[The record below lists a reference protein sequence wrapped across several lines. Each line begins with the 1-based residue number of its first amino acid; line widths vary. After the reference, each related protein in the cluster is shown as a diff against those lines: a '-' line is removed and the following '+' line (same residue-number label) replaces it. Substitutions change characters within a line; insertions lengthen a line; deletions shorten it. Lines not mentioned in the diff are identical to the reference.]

1 MHRRLNKG
9 FVSLVALTV
18 VVMMMVTA
26 LSSFIAQPKPMTV
39 LDYYLALP
47 QKYLKYAGGDSA
59 KERSAALYVK
69 DVETGYLQ
77 ARQPNGEFYSAVAL
91 FKRSDGSDL
100 LAVEN
105 RECAAGCNEEFYLLD
120 YEDGQWI
127 DVTAKT
133 LPAMK
138 PEEFS
143 GALQKQFK
151 ARDGFEPRIMHRL
164 SSKDATIDVSEYWS
178 GVNLGRLEWIN
189 GGFVF
194 KPSVAQAASVGRN
207 VLASVSNPEGD
218 WLAIIEVGPESPAR
232 LPLKG
237 RLNVRI
243 AYQLRSARACRIWAR
258 PVVLEER
265 LPDEFTHGS
274 MLYLQGSG
282 ELTTWFG
289 FDNQA
294 HLQQFKVVMADEQK
308 KNLLTLNYNV
318 DARWEG
324 VLDCPTFRVE
334 CFPNDFSSPN
344 SPLAC
349 MVYPS
354 GVHPEQ
360 TFDYKWS
367 ISAGTIT
374 SGQGTRRIIL
384 NTNGI
389 EPQNVTAEVLVSIP
403 LGKCVTNASYTV
415 PLGSPGKR

>member
-1 MHRRLNKG
+1 MHRRLSKG
-9 FVSLVALTV
+9 FVALVALV
-18 VVMMMVTA
+18 CLIVLMVSA
-26 LSSFIAQPKPMTV
+26 LASSNVQPKPMTI

-47 QKYLKYAGGDSA
+47 QKYLKHAGGDSE
-59 KERSAALYVK
+59 KERSAALYIK

-91 FKRSDGSDL
+91 FKRPDGSDL
-100 LAVEN
+100 VAVEN
-105 RECAAGCNEEFYLLD
+105 RECAAGCNEEFYFLS
-120 YEDGQWI
+120 YENGQWV

-138 PEEFS
+138 QEDLRA
-143 GALQKQFK
+143 ALDKQFK
-151 ARDGFEPRIMHRL
+151 AREGFEPRIMHML
-164 SSKDATIDVSEYWS
+164 SSNGTSIDVSEYWS
-178 GVNLGRLEWIN
+178 GIGLGRLEWV
-189 GGFVF
+189 GGEFVF
-194 KPSVAQAASVGRN
+194 KPLAAPAARN
-207 VLASVSNPEGD
+207 VLASISNAEGD
-218 WLAIIEVGPESPAR
+218 RLEIIEVGPESPAR

-294 HLQQFKVVMADEQK
+294 HLQQFKVMMVDEQK
-308 KNLLTLNYNV
+308 KNLLTLNYSV

-324 VLDCPTFRVE
+324 ILKCPTFHVE
-334 CFPNDFSSPN
+334 CFPNDFSNPN

-360 TFDYKWS
+360 KFDINWKL
-367 ISAGTIT
+367 SAGTIT

-384 NTNGI
+384 NTDGI
-389 EPQNVTAEVLVSIP
+389 SEKNVTAEALISIP
-403 LGKCVTNASYTV
+403 VGKCVTNASYTV
-415 PLGSPGKR
+415 PLGKVSK

>member
-1 MHRRLNKG
+1 MLRRLSKG
-9 FVSLVALTV
+9 FVALVALV
-18 VVMMMVTA
+18 CLIVLMVSA
-26 LSSFIAQPKPMTV
+26 LASSTPRPKPMTI

-47 QKYLKYAGGDSA
+47 QKYLKHAGGASA
-59 KERSAALYVK
+59 KERSAALYIK
-69 DVETGYLQ
+69 EVETGYLQ

-91 FKRSDGSDL
+91 FKRPDGSDL

-105 RECAAGCNEEFYLLD
+105 RDCSRGCNEEFYFLA
-120 YEDGQWI
+120 YENGQWI
-127 DVTAKT
+127 DVTNKT

-138 PEEFS
+138 PEDLRATLER
-143 GALQKQFK
+143 QFK
-151 ARDGFEPRIMHRL
+151 AREGFEPRVMHRL
-164 SSKDATIDVSEYWS
+164 SSNGASIDVSEYWS
-178 GVNLGRLEWIN
+178 GLGLGRLEWV
-189 GGFVF
+189 GGEFLF
-194 KPSVAQAASVGRN
+194 KPLAGEATRN
-207 VLASVSNPEGD
+207 VLASVSNAEGD
-218 WLAIIEVGPESPAR
+218 RLEIIEVGPESPAR

-237 RLNVRI
+237 HLNVKVD
-243 AYQLRSARACRIWAR
+243 YQLRSARACRIWAR

-294 HLQQFKVVMADEQK
+294 HLQQFKIEMVDEQQK
-308 KNLLTLNYNV
+308 KLLTLNYSV

-324 VLDCPTFRVE
+324 GLECPTFHVE
-334 CFPNDFSSPN
+334 CFPNDFSRPN

-360 TFDYKWS
+360 KFDYNWTV
-367 ISAGTIT
+367 SAGTIT

-384 NTNGI
+384 NTDGI
-389 EPQNVTAEVLVSIP
+389 SEKSVTAEALISIP
-403 LGKCVTNASYTV
+403 VGKCVTRSSFTV
-415 PLGSPGKR
+415 PFGKQPK

>member
-1 MHRRLNKG
+1 MHRRLTKG
-9 FVSLVALTV
+9 FVALVAFVCLIV
-18 VVMMMVTA
+18 LMVSA
-26 LSSFIAQPKPMTV
+26 LASSIAQPKPMTI

-47 QKYLKYAGGDSA
+47 QKYLKFAGGDSA
-59 KERSAALYVK
+59 TERSASLYVK

-77 ARQPNGEFYSAVAL
+77 ARQPNGEFYSALAL
-91 FKRSDGSDL
+91 FKRPDGSDL
-100 LAVEN
+100 LAIEN
-105 RECAAGCNEEFYLLD
+105 RDCAAGCSEEFYFLS
-120 YEDGQWI
+120 YENGQWL
-127 DVTAKT
+127 DVTSKT

-138 PEEFS
+138 PEELR
-143 GALQKQFK
+143 GALDKQFK

-164 SSKDATIDVSEYWS
+164 SSDGASIDVSEYWS
-178 GVNLGRLEWIN
+178 GIGLGRLEWI
-189 GGFVF
+189 GGEFVF
-194 KPSVAQAASVGRN
+194 KSFASEATRR
-207 VLASVSNPEGD
+207 VLASVSNKEGD
-218 WLAIIEVGPESPAR
+218 RLEIVEVGPESPAR

-294 HLQQFKVVMADEQK
+294 HLQQFKVMMVDEQK

-324 VLDCPTFRVE
+324 ILKCPTFHVE

-360 TFDYKWS
+360 KFDYNWTL
-367 ISAGTIT
+367 SAGTIT

-384 NTNGI
+384 NTDGI
-389 EPQNVTAEVLVSIP
+389 QEKSITAEVVASIP
-403 LGKCVTNASYTV
+403 VGKCVTKVSDTFS
-415 PLGSPGKR
+415 LGKWSK

>member
-1 MHRRLNKG
+1 MLRRLSKG
-9 FVSLVALTV
+9 FVALVALSCLIVLMVSALASSTV
-18 VVMMMVTA
+18 
-26 LSSFIAQPKPMTV
+26 QPKPMTI

-47 QKYLKYAGGDSA
+47 QKYLKHAGGDSA
-59 KERSAALYVK
+59 KERRAALYIK

-100 LAVEN
+100 VAVEN
-105 RECAAGCNEEFYLLD
+105 RECAAGCNEEFYFLS
-120 YEDGQWI
+120 YENGQWI

-133 LPAMK
+133 LPTMK
-138 PEEFS
+138 QEDLRA
-143 GALQKQFK
+143 ALDKQFK
-151 ARDGFEPRIMHRL
+151 AREGFEPRIMHRL
-164 SSKDATIDVSEYWS
+164 SKSGESIDVSEYWS
-178 GVNLGRLEWIN
+178 GVGLGRLEWI
-189 GGFVF
+189 GGEFVF
-194 KPSVAQAASVGRN
+194 KPLASEATGN
-207 VLASVSNPEGD
+207 VLASVSNKDGD
-218 WLAIIEVGPESPAR
+218 RLEIIEVGPESPAR

-237 RLNVRI
+237 HLNVRI

-294 HLQQFKVVMADEQK
+294 HLQQFKVEMFDEQK
-308 KNLLTLNYNV
+308 KKLLTLNYNI

-344 SPLAC
+344 SALAC

-354 GVHPEQ
+354 GAHPEQ
-360 TFDYKWS
+360 KFDINWTV
-367 ISAGTIT
+367 SAGTIQ
-374 SGQGTRRIIL
+374 SGQGTRRIII
-384 NTNGI
+384 NTDGI
-389 EPQNVTAEVLVSIP
+389 QAKSVTAEALISIP
-403 LGKCVTNASYTV
+403 VGKCVTNASYTAPV
-415 PLGSPGKR
+415 GNAGKR